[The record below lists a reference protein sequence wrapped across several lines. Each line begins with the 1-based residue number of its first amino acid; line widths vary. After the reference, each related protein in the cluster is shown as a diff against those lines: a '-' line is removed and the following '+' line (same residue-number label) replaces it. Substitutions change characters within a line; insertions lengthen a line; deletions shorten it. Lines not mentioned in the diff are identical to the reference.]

1 MATCTRTRTR
11 QTNLAGGRSAPSL
24 EMSKV
29 VLENKDPRTRAQQR
43 QKLGTLKQLT
53 VQPATRA
60 RYDKA
65 IDAFLKFLTSNKLQL
80 PYQRERID
88 SLAAEYLEHLWCTG
102 AGRGLASDTL
112 AALQDQDPRLRGL
125 LQTSWRLLKTWHS
138 HEIPSRAPPFPEFI
152 LQCLVG
158 WSLFQEHFSFA
169 VSLMV
174 GFYGML
180 RTGELLTLKKE
191 HFSLSVATGVAVIS
205 LGYTKGG
212 KRMGAMESVTLTHVT
227 AISYLKQWLQLALP
241 GQSLCKTPVCMA
253 KDVFRLQQLKLHSFE
268 FRPYSLRRGGATW
281 YFTKFSSLDRVMVM
295 GRWQAARTARI
306 YLNEG
311 QAALA
316 DMHFTPQRVHLNP
329 FHRTFL
335 NTNPLKH
342 QTLEPPRGSAGGRGK
357 RSKRSKPQKK
367 DKKRKPKKAK
377 SHRK

>member
-1 MATCTRTRTR
+1 
-11 QTNLAGGRSAPSL
+11 
-24 EMSKV
+24 MSKV

-88 SLAAEYLEHLWCTG
+88 ALAAEYLEHLWCTG

-158 WSLFQEHFSFA
+158 WSLFQGHFSFA

-180 RTGELLTLKKE
+180 RTGELLT
-191 HFSLSVATGVAVIS
+191 
-205 LGYTKGG
+205 
-212 KRMGAMESVTLTHVT
+212 
-227 AISYLKQWLQLALP
+227 
-241 GQSLCKTPVCMA
+241 
-253 KDVFRLQQLKLHSFE
+253 
-268 FRPYSLRRGGATW
+268 
-281 YFTKFSSLDRVMVM
+281 
-295 GRWQAARTARI
+295 
-306 YLNEG
+306 
-311 QAALA
+311 
-316 DMHFTPQRVHLNP
+316 
-329 FHRTFL
+329 
-335 NTNPLKH
+335 
-342 QTLEPPRGSAGGRGK
+342 
-357 RSKRSKPQKK
+357 
-367 DKKRKPKKAK
+367 
-377 SHRK
+377 